1 MKKVVKSAFI
11 LSLVIAI
18 WSCNSKKVESENTN
32 DSVKSNVEAV
42 KDTVAVEEISKDS
55 TKTVAGKVLEI
66 NNGKDGYT
74 AKIETKDKEI
84 YYVTI
89 SHSNLKNHEQYKSV
103 KVGEVLN
110 VTGDYWKTEADN
122 QITVRVIN

>member
-1 MKKVVKSAFI
+1 
-11 LSLVIAI
+11 LLVIAI

-42 KDTVAVEEISKDS
+42 RDTVAVEEISKDS
-55 TKTVAGKVLEI
+55 TKTVDGKVLEI
-66 NNGKDGYT
+66 NNGIDGYT

-89 SHSNLKNHEQYKSV
+89 SISNLKNHEQYKSV
-103 KVGEVLN
+103 KVGEALN